1 MVLYI
6 ELFLLDNFV
15 MDCLLLRT
23 ASALVARP
31 IRLRRMVLA
40 SLLGAFWS
48 CIALFCPFLITLPA
62 KIASG
67 FLFAFAFPKSGLK
80 EYACEVAAVF
90 GAAFLTGG
98 LAFCLAFCFG
108 GEMQNGILIASLPVR
123 TALVIALIATFIP
136 NLVRRLRMQHA
147 NCNPQCY
154 AKLSIL
160 VNGKEYQLNALID
173 TGNSLVEPISG
184 KPVAVA
190 YLPELANQ
198 AHIPI
203 PAATAGSKSIL
214 YALRP
219 ECMRI
224 NGRESEGLLA
234 LSPMPLHGTAEALLS
249 PGMAGWT
256 NLGG

>member
-1 MVLYI
+1 M
-6 ELFLLDNFV
+6 
-15 MDCLLLRT
+15 
-23 ASALVARP
+23 
-31 IRLRRMVLA
+31 
-40 SLLGAFWS
+40 
-48 CIALFCPFLITLPA
+48 
-62 KIASG
+62 
-67 FLFAFAFPKSGLK
+67 
-80 EYACEVAAVF
+80 AAVF

-173 TGNSLVEPISG
+173 TGNNLVEPISG